1 MRLDKPREKLLI
13 PELLYSLMI
22 LSVLTSKY
30 FFKVMLLLYFQFKAF
45 RNLENPM
52 DRGAW

>member
-22 LSVLTSKY
+22 LSVPTSKY
-30 FFKVMLLLYFQFKAF
+30 ILKVMLFLSFQLKKKAF
-45 RNLENPM
+45 LKSYKYL
-52 DRGAW
+52 